1 MKTTAA
7 DKVFRALAD
16 PSRRRILDLVKASP
30 GVTVSELAGSFDF
43 TRYAVMKHLRILE
56 DVGLIVP
63 RRAGKT
69 KELYLNAIPIQTI
82 YDRWISRYS
91 ALWASQL
98 TSLKYKL
105 EKEEPTMGTKPQ
117 HLYVLYIGA
126 STDKVWD
133 ALTNPELTVQY
144 FHSTEIQSEFKAGSV
159 IDYMVDDKEGG
170 KRSVVSGKI
179 LEVDPGKRVM
189 YTFKFEGN
197 DDPPSTVTYEIEEAG
212 EMSKL
217 TVSHVFETENQTYK
231 DTGEG
236 WPAILSS
243 LKSLLETGT
252 ALPMPPC

>member
-1 MKTTAA
+1 MKNDAA

-16 PSRRRILDLVKASP
+16 PSRRRILDLVKSSP
-30 GVTVSELAGSFDF
+30 GMTVSELAGAFEF

-82 YDRWISRYS
+82 YDRWISHFS
-91 ALWASQL
+91 ALWAAQL
-98 TSLKYKL
+98 TSLKYQL
-105 EKEEPTMGTKPQ
+105 EKEKPIMGTNPQ

-126 STDKVWD
+126 STDKIWD

-144 FHSTEIQSEFKAGSV
+144 FHSTEIQSDFKAGSP
-159 IDYMVDDKEGG
+159 IDYLVPDDAGG
-170 KRSVVSGKI
+170 KKSVVSGKI

-189 YTFKFEGN
+189 YTFSFAEN
-197 DDPPSTVTYEIEEAG
+197 DDPASTVTYEIEPAG
-212 EMSKL
+212 DMSKL
-217 TVSHVFETENQTYK
+217 TVSHVFDTENETYK
-231 DTGEG
+231 GTAQG

-252 ALPMPPC
+252 ALPMPPS